1 MNFCVKMSSIFSEI
15 QDVKLL
21 KQSNSDLMKRT
32 FIIVAKLKITKHD
45 SRFLRNDIC
54 KLLKLL
60 FINKKYGGNWVK
72 ISSTFRCR
80 IQIRIWKKLAEI
92 TLNKSVEL
100 YDAYIND
107 TEDHFKVGKHK

>member
-60 FINKKYGGNWVK
+60 FINKKYGGNWVT

-80 IQIRIWKKLAEI
+80 IQIRIWKKLAER